1 MAKPKTSIQKLKSLI
16 NDLEPI
22 EGALV
27 QERIIKIFE
36 MTENDI
42 NENPEN
48 WERCIISPSLFLM
61 INEKVKKHIGY
72 EKSLIEE

>member
-16 NDLEPI
+16 NDLDPI

-36 MTENDI
+36 MTEHDI

-48 WERCIISPSLFLM
+48 WDRCLIAPSLYFK

-72 EKSLIEE
+72 QND